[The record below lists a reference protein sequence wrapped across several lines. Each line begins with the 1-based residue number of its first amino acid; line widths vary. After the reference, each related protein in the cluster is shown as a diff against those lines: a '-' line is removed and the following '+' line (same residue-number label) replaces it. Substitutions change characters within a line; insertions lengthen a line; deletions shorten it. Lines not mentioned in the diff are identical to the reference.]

1 MLAGAV
7 KGAHNTKLPHS
18 IFKKKKKKKEAFF
31 VSVNSKM

>member
-18 IFKKKKKKKEAFF
+18 IFKKKKKEAFF